1 MPTLRVSIHRI
12 IPVFC
17 AAVLLGSVG
26 CAPAERSHGHVW
38 RGISPDELVI
48 GGDTRQSVLRKA
60 GGPSVV
66 GLAEGA
72 PWIYISQRVRKRSA
86 RTAVVE
92 NRQVVVVHFSDAGTV
107 SAVEQYALADGRVIA
122 LSDRETPLG
131 ESDLTIFEQL
141 LGNIGRFE
149 E

>member
-1 MPTLRVSIHRI
+1 MRILGVPARWMMP
-12 IPVFC
+12 
-17 AAVLLGSVG
+17 VLCGVVLVGSAG
-26 CAPAERSHGHVW
+26 CAPTERSHGHVW
-38 RGISPDELVI
+38 RGITPDELVI

-86 RTAVVE
+86 RAPVVE
-92 NRQVVVVHFSDAGTV
+92 NRQVVVVHFGDAGTV
-107 SAVEQYALADGRVIA
+107 SSVEQYALADGQVIA
-122 LSDRETPLG
+122 LSERETPAG
-131 ESDLTIFEQL
+131 ESDLNVIQQL